1 MAEETQVTDNV
12 VPIDSKSQASCSAE
26 QMQNQLVQT
35 LTNSNNQILTEL
47 NNAFT
52 LVFDALKSKI
62 PVVLNSA
69 AKEILDVYSNPKK

>member
-1 MAEETQVTDNV
+1 MAEEAQAVDNV
-12 VPIDSKSQASCSAE
+12 VSIDSKFQTNCSAE
-26 QMQNQLVQT
+26 QMQNLLVKT
-35 LTNSNNQILTEL
+35 LTDSNNQILTEL

-69 AKEILDVYSNPKK
+69 AKEILAVYSNPK